1 MTVTESLEP
10 FWRLLKRRRQ
20 LRRGVSFAGVFGM
33 HQSARN
39 AKFPIDWNGHQCR
52 MNIFPNTE
60 RQQNAAVILRFETQ
74 DGLIVLP
81 KSTHA
86 DRMEENLD
94 FSLTQEEMAELRSLD
109 TGKGVHDPETPGLGE
124 RLSAAYKV
132 HD

>member
-1 MTVTESLEP
+1 
-10 FWRLLKRRRQ
+10 
-20 LRRGVSFAGVFGM
+20 M

-39 AKFPIDWNGHQCR
+39 AKFPIDWNGHQRR
-52 MNIFPNTE
+52 MNIFPNAE

-86 DRMEENLD
+86 DRMEENLAIFD
-94 FSLTQEEMAELRSLD
+94 FSLTPEEMAELRSLD